1 MVRKAPPELKSLH
14 QTAGRGWT
22 WMPSEVAFYESA
34 ISGIFMSMF
43 FAFIILCVATRNL
56 TQSIISIF
64 CVITIVV
71 SVVSIMVM
79 KGWALGTTES
89 ISVVIIIGFSVDYV
103 IHLSA
108 DYMHSP
114 QKSRHDKMQQAY
126 SEMGTS
132 ITAGAITTFG
142 SGFFLFGGFLILF

>member
-1 MVRKAPPELKSLH
+1 
-14 QTAGRGWT
+14 
-22 WMPSEVAFYESA
+22 MPSEVAFYESA
-34 ISGIFMSMF
+34 VSGIFMSMF
-43 FAFIILCVATRNL
+43 FAFIILCLATRNL

-114 QKSRHDKMQQAY
+114 QKSRHDKM
-126 SEMGTS
+126 
-132 ITAGAITTFG
+132 
-142 SGFFLFGGFLILF
+142 

>member
-1 MVRKAPPELKSLH
+1 
-14 QTAGRGWT
+14 
-22 WMPSEVAFYESA
+22 MPSEAAFYESA
-34 ISGIFMSMF
+34 ISGIFMSML
-43 FAFIILCVATRNL
+43 FAFIILCIATRNL

-71 SVVSIMVM
+71 SVVAIMVM
-79 KGWALGTTES
+79 KGWVLGTTES

-114 QKSRHDKMQQAY
+114 
-126 SEMGTS
+126 
-132 ITAGAITTFG
+132 
-142 SGFFLFGGFLILF
+142 